1 MHIESLHVKNI
12 GPFDILNAEFNPKI
26 NVIVGANGIGKTS
39 LLRCITYCLTSS
51 YMDGIRMRKDAMLK
65 INCVQKLRKF
75 TYGADSLVNKDQDY
89 RSISINNWNLSS
101 QEGYE
106 PIYIHR
112 DDKDYNLLAIG
123 AYRYFSYQSI
133 GGMTR
138 ETPVAQRR
146 REYLQHNPRYLESM
160 EMPSVKQWMIN
171 RYFQIEKDWA
181 QVEKKNW
188 DTLMSQLDV
197 VAPRNSQFKFV
208 RIERDL
214 EPIFSLNGKECYLE
228 ELSSG
233 FKSVLSVIFMIVDWI
248 EGVNEKDMTLI
259 EQAEG
264 TVLIDEIDAHLH
276 PSWQATV
283 LDSLRKLFPN
293 LQFIV
298 TTHSPNVIMSAQ
310 NNEVIIFNN
319 ENGVVNIKPE
329 QRSYGAWQISSVLS
343 DVMQSPDL
351 DRISIAQN
359 ILALSAAYANKNIEQ
374 FRANFNV
381 LENLLNPNDPILK
394 VYRLNL
400 LELEALDD

>member
-146 REYLQHNPRYLESM
+146 REYLQHNPRYLES
-160 EMPSVKQWMIN
+160 P
-171 RYFQIEKDWA
+171 
-181 QVEKKNW
+181 
-188 DTLMSQLDV
+188 
-197 VAPRNSQFKFV
+197 
-208 RIERDL
+208 
-214 EPIFSLNGKECYLE
+214 
-228 ELSSG
+228 
-233 FKSVLSVIFMIVDWI
+233 
-248 EGVNEKDMTLI
+248 
-259 EQAEG
+259 
-264 TVLIDEIDAHLH
+264 
-276 PSWQATV
+276 
-283 LDSLRKLFPN
+283 
-293 LQFIV
+293 
-298 TTHSPNVIMSAQ
+298 
-310 NNEVIIFNN
+310 
-319 ENGVVNIKPE
+319 
-329 QRSYGAWQISSVLS
+329 
-343 DVMQSPDL
+343 
-351 DRISIAQN
+351 
-359 ILALSAAYANKNIEQ
+359 
-374 FRANFNV
+374 FRA
-381 LENLLNPNDPILK
+381 
-394 VYRLNL
+394 
-400 LELEALDD
+400 